1 MTYSDLL
8 YLCALIAVI
17 AGVSI
22 VALAFLGALAAVGI
36 GLVCLAGGLLIGART
51 LDGDTS

>member
-1 MTYSDLL
+1 VTYSDLL

-36 GLVCLAGGLLIGART
+36 GLVCVAGGLALSART
-51 LDGDTS
+51 IDRNSS